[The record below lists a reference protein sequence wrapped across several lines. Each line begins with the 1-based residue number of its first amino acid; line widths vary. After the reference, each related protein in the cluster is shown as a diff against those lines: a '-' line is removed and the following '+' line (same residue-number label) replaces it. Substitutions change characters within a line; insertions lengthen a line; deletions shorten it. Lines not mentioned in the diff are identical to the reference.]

1 MAVKVM
7 PDDYQSITPYLVV
20 SGVATLLDFL
30 TQAFEAHALP
40 PCHGRTTPSCILRL
54 GLATRV

>member
-7 PDDYQSITPYLVV
+7 PDDYHSITPYLVV

-30 TQAFEAHALP
+30 TQAFEAHALHP
-40 PCHGRTTPSCILRL
+40 LPRPDGNHHAS
-54 GLATRV
+54 